1 MIRISIFSALM
12 FLSTFGFSQSLDDI
26 NDMMG
31 KLQYKEAR
39 TGIDK
44 YLSNPK
50 KVNDADAYYYK
61 GRIYNSLSHDSTV
74 PQPEQLIL
82 KNDAFD
88 AFKKNQE
95 LDSKDVYLSLETHTS
110 YLDLYYGL
118 YDLGARSYNSNNYEN
133 AISSFK
139 KAIEVETFIID
150 KKYEFPQTN
159 LNRLDTA
166 LVLNIAACAIQIKNV
181 PLAIEYYTKITNA
194 NASGPDFKEVYQ
206 YLVDHYSK
214 NGDEANFNAILQKAK
229 RIYPNEEYWVDA
241 ELKAVSK
248 KGDKASLFS
257 KYEEL
262 IQQDPSSFVMPY
274 NYAVEIYNSLYGKE
288 ASNQGD
294 IVMSQKLTE
303 IIKKAI
309 ANEDKADITATML
322 MSNHLYNMSADLF
335 NSANMIKSTKPEDVK
350 KKNDMKAVANKSM
363 DECITYSE
371 LALKYYEAIPSKTPI
386 QKANY
391 KIVLGYMADIYG
403 LKKNPVKA
411 AEYEKKSA
419 AADKL

>member
-1 MIRISIFSALM
+1 MRSILIASLLT
-12 FLSTFGFSQSLDDI
+12 LSVNMVFSQSLDDI

-206 YLVDHYSK
+206 YLVDQYSK
-214 NGDEANFNAILQKAK
+214 SGDEANFNSILQKAK
-229 RIYPNEEYWVDA
+229 RIYPKEEYWVDA

-274 NYAVEIYNSLYGKE
+274 NYAVEIYNSLYGKD

-322 MSNHLYNMSADLF
+322 MSNHLYNMSADLV

-350 KKNDMKAVANKSM
+350 KKNDMKSVANKSM